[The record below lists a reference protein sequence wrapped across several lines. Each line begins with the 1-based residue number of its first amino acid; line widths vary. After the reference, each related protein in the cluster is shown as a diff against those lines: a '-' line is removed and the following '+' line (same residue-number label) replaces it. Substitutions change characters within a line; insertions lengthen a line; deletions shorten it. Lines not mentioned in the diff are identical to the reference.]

1 MEDDDSLGAL
11 WKEGGNLLKRGALCH
26 DVISSH
32 DELMETIKKWNGKT
46 SWASGTM
53 EDSPILSLDAKV
65 RKLGTVIFWKSDCV
79 FNNYPLS
86 SS

>member
-26 DVISSH
+26 DVIGSH